1 MEIARVRIINIENLL
16 VKYFEYKKD
25 DKKFKKYID
34 KEVEKLTKDGT
45 VDSIRDDK
53 QPKISKSKWCT
64 RMRTRLGKKKTNY
77 KKKEESDNENVWIII
92 KSAI

>member
-1 MEIARVRIINIENLL
+1 MRIINLENLL

-25 DKKFKKYID
+25 DKKFKKYLD
-34 KEVEKLTKDGT
+34 KEAQKNVENGT
-45 VDSIRDDK
+45 VDNIRDNK
-53 QPKISKSKWCT
+53 QPEVSKPKWCT
-64 RMRTRLGKKKTNY
+64 WMRTRLGKKKTNY